1 MAEATT
7 VARPYAEA
15 AFALAREKNVLE
27 PWSQRL
33 RLIASIVQDPRV
45 AEALDNPRLDAPE
58 KQSLLLSIAGERL
71 DEDARSF
78 VRVLVEAGRV
88 HLAPEIAE
96 VFDGLKDRY
105 EGAAKA
111 EIETAFPLTDAQ
123 LADMKSAL
131 EKRFGKRIEAT
142 VRVNKDLIGGARVSV
157 GDAVID
163 ASVRAKLDSMHT
175 QLRV

>member
-88 HLAPEIAE
+88 RLAPEIAE